1 MTKSFKILSIFLLF
15 ILSFS
20 LILSSCKFVKNDTV
34 TPDINNGGDSNII
47 PDNGNTNSSNN
58 DNQVPDNGNPD
69 SGNNDNE
76 VPDEIIPV
84 TVMELPEGHEFSRAK
99 SKTTLIPKTVTITE
113 CYQYLGMYYYFV
125 ELDDDTNDRLY
136 YRSDIN
142 YIADNKNEFLISVGD
157 YKLYRIFDRSAINEY
172 GYGFE
177 PCGGSLVV
185 LDSVKTDQYFEWN
198 GSWYYYYDT
207 VGDEVRF
214 VKSDVPYHEQGMET
228 FWLKGWA
235 DFYRFVQL

>member
-84 TVMELPEGHEFSRAK
+84 TVMELPEGHEFSRA
-99 SKTTLIPKTVTITE
+99 
-113 CYQYLGMYYYFV
+113 
-125 ELDDDTNDRLY
+125 
-136 YRSDIN
+136 
-142 YIADNKNEFLISVGD
+142 
-157 YKLYRIFDRSAINEY
+157 
-172 GYGFE
+172 
-177 PCGGSLVV
+177 
-185 LDSVKTDQYFEWN
+185 
-198 GSWYYYYDT
+198 
-207 VGDEVRF
+207 
-214 VKSDVPYHEQGMET
+214 
-228 FWLKGWA
+228 
-235 DFYRFVQL
+235 